1 MADETMTIQR
11 IIEVHAERSTD
22 TVKDLKQEIND
33 LKNALLNVK
42 EGTKEY
48 DEGVKLLQED
58 QRRLNQVNAL
68 TKKEN
73 TALAGSYYDLNA
85 RLVQARK
92 DYKNLTAEQR
102 ANAEVG
108 GALLA
113 EIRGLDKQLK
123 DMDAT
128 MGQYQRNIGNYTQ
141 SILEAGASMGGSFDG
156 AVTGIKAANG
166 ALKLLSTNPVVAI
179 LGLIATLLS
188 KVIGGL
194 KTSEKN
200 ANAAAE
206 AFSGFKVVGD
216 LLTKVLQGLGT
227 VVAKIGD
234 AFTKL
239 LSRIDKV
246 NEKMKERRDLARQEI
261 ELARQSRDAI
271 MKNADDE
278 LAIAELR
285 AKSADKLKYTA
296 KERIAFLEEAAKR
309 EADIA
314 LRSKKAAE
322 DEYNLLVKQHSLTES
337 SKEDL
342 DAEAEAYAKMIQAQ
356 TNYFNKTRELTAQ
369 TNEAKNQIRQ
379 ENAQTQKDDIAL
391 LKIEKDL
398 TAQRIAVVEKGSE
411 EELALKRKQREL
423 EYEIEIKGYETS
435 ITNATKR
442 AEAVKLAE
450 QKKNADVE
458 RYEREHVKTMLSL
471 DLQLLANRRDVF
483 KSGSREYLAVQEEY
497 LRQSLAN
504 IEKLGRDEGETEAA
518 YQARRLAAQR
528 AYYEAVNANADA
540 FIEEG
545 YLELTN
551 KANSFLEGSIEQMAA
566 QVEASKYVLDNLYQQ
581 EGESYEQFIARKLE
595 ADKNYLNSKKALDEA
610 ENELTRNKLKIAD
623 YSFSTILSLYETF
636 GDETAKQSEGYKA
649 IASAQAVVQALLSAN
664 EAYASMASIPY
675 VGPALGAVAAAAAL
689 AQGMAQVRAI
699 NATNM
704 KGSTS
709 TPSVNATTP
718 TASVSAPAVI
728 QQVESTRTLTGVEEE
743 QRMNNAQRVYLVYD
757 DVQQAGKKVSVEQSE
772 STF

>member
-1 MADETMTIQR
+1 MTIQR

-22 TVKDLKQEIND
+22 TVKDLKTEIND

-141 SILEAGASMGGSFDG
+141 SILEAGASMGGSFGG

-261 ELARQSRDAI
+261 ELA
-271 MKNADDE
+271 
-278 LAIAELR
+278 
-285 AKSADKLKYTA
+285 SA
-296 KERIAFLEEAAKR
+296 
-309 EADIA
+309 
-314 LRSKKAAE
+314 
-322 DEYNLLVKQHSLTES
+322 
-337 SKEDL
+337 
-342 DAEAEAYAKMIQAQ
+342 
-356 TNYFNKTRELTAQ
+356 
-369 TNEAKNQIRQ
+369 
-379 ENAQTQKDDIAL
+379 
-391 LKIEKDL
+391 
-398 TAQRIAVVEKGSE
+398 
-411 EELALKRKQREL
+411 
-423 EYEIEIKGYETS
+423 
-435 ITNATKR
+435 
-442 AEAVKLAE
+442 
-450 QKKNADVE
+450 
-458 RYEREHVKTMLSL
+458 
-471 DLQLLANRRDVF
+471 
-483 KSGSREYLAVQEEY
+483 
-497 LRQSLAN
+497 
-504 IEKLGRDEGETEAA
+504 AA
-518 YQARRLAAQR
+518 Y
-528 AYYEAVNANADA
+528 
-540 FIEEG
+540 
-545 YLELTN
+545 
-551 KANSFLEGSIEQMAA
+551 
-566 QVEASKYVLDNLYQQ
+566 
-581 EGESYEQFIARKLE
+581 
-595 ADKNYLNSKKALDEA
+595 
-610 ENELTRNKLKIAD
+610 
-623 YSFSTILSLYETF
+623 
-636 GDETAKQSEGYKA
+636 
-649 IASAQAVVQALLSAN
+649 SAWN
-664 EAYASMASIPY
+664 
-675 VGPALGAVAAAAAL
+675 G
-689 AQGMAQVRAI
+689 
-699 NATNM
+699 
-704 KGSTS
+704 
-709 TPSVNATTP
+709 
-718 TASVSAPAVI
+718 
-728 QQVESTRTLTGVEEE
+728 
-743 QRMNNAQRVYLVYD
+743 
-757 DVQQAGKKVSVEQSE
+757 
-772 STF
+772 